1 MESSHRKNPTQLA
14 LLALEK
20 IEQHEKEC
28 GDRWKEACI
37 NMELI
42 VQQVNSHAKRWE
54 RMAWLIIGAV
64 AVGVITVTI
73 NNQF

>member
-1 MESSHRKNPTQLA
+1 MEPPRKTPTQIA

-28 GDRWKEACI
+28 GMRWKEACL

-42 VQQVNSHAKRWE
+42 VEQVNNHAKRWE
-54 RMAWLIIGAV
+54 KMAWLIVGAV
-64 AVGVITVTI
+64 VVGAVTITI